1 MSKKLDF
8 YANQSAGNKE
18 ERIAKIFA
26 ALHTKDNYQPMSLPY
41 KVEVSKSTIL
51 SYLKE
56 IQKAQMLTKSYQK
69 RLKEGFEARKYGQVK
84 IESQKLFAKKHFD
97 EWISQIPKVTQMN
110 DEKKQA
116 LLQFTFDESNERL
129 TLFYD
134 RLEHSILVYSLIK

>member
-1 MSKKLDF
+1 
-8 YANQSAGNKE
+8 
-18 ERIAKIFA
+18 
-26 ALHTKDNYQPMSLPY
+26 
-41 KVEVSKSTIL
+41 
-51 SYLKE
+51 
-56 IQKAQMLTKSYQK
+56 MLTKSYQK

-97 EWISQIPKVTQMN
+97 EWVSQLPKVMQMN